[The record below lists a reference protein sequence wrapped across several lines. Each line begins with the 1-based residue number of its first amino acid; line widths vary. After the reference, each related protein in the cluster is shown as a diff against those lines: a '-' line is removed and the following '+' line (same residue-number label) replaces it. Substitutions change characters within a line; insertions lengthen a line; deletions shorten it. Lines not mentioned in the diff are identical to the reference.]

1 MKSLRWMASY
11 VLVAVLGLWLAFF
24 MSMKFMVPANSAE
37 APSSGELP
45 PEFAKEAGVAPS
57 APVQKN
63 DDTKAASSS
72 IPAQVANPP
81 SAPTPTSA
89 PSQDPLP
96 APPAKAVAE
105 KSAFALQDQYVYDPI
120 SKRDPFRPFKS
131 NQPKMINN
139 LPVKLEPLQ
148 EFDLDQIQIVGIL
161 WDVKNPRAMVR
172 TPKNDLF
179 TVYKNTKI
187 GRNDGMV
194 MAIREGE
201 IVVSEVRF
209 EDGKTYKG
217 TRIKEMKRDK
227 KSSISGN

>member
-1 MKSLRWMASY
+1 VKSLRWMASY

-24 MSMKFMVPANSAE
+24 MSMKFMVPAHSAE

-57 APVQKN
+57 APAQKN
-63 DDTKAASSS
+63 DSKKAAG
-72 IPAQVANPP
+72 PAVPA
-81 SAPTPTSA
+81 ATPRAAQA
-89 PSQDPLP
+89 PSQGQVPAQLP
-96 APPAKAVAE
+96 PPPAMKAVPE

-120 SKRDPFRPFKS
+120 SKRDPFRPFKT
-131 NQPKMINN
+131 NQPKMVNN

-161 WDVKNPRAMVR
+161 WDVKSPRAMVR

-209 EDGKTYKG
+209 EDGKP
-217 TRIKEMKRDK
+217 IKVPESK
-227 KSSISGN
+227 K

>member
-45 PEFAKEAGVAPS
+45 PEFAKEVGVAPS
-57 APVQKN
+57 APAPKN
-63 DDTKAASSS
+63 ENKKGAVPAAQAQAA
-72 IPAQVANPP
+72 ITPPAQLPP
-81 SAPTPTSA
+81 
-89 PSQDPLP
+89 
-96 APPAKAVAE
+96 PPAKATAE
-105 KSAFALQDQYVYDPI
+105 KSTFALQDQYVYDPI
-120 SKRDPFRPFKS
+120 SKRDPFRPFKT
-131 NQPKMINN
+131 NQPKMVNN

-227 KSSISGN
+227 KNSISGN